1 FNTAQTCYNHC
12 GSLHKQ
18 FTIQPGEEVRFAYIL
33 GIGKGNGE
41 RLRAKYQDLAEVD
54 NAFAGIKAHWD
65 ERCGKFQV
73 KSPNEGLDTMIN
85 AWT

>member
-1 FNTAQTCYNHC
+1 
-12 GSLHKQ
+12 
-18 FTIQPGEEVRFAYIL
+18 TIQPGEEVLFAYIL

-41 RLRAKYQDLAEVD
+41 RLRAKSQDLAEVD
-54 NAFAGIKAHWD
+54 NAFAGIKAHGD

-85 AWT
+85 AWTLYQAETCVVWSR